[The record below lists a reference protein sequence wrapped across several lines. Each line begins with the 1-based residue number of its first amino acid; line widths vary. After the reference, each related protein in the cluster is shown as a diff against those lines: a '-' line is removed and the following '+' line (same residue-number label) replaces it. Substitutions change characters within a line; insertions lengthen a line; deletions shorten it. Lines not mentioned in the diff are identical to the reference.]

1 MKLSEYYEKSPNKPR
16 KPQILAVNNEVKE
29 AQMTAKVA
37 DLEGKI
43 AHFETIEEEKAVI
56 RGQFQAQKEENG
68 VLLRTVEENNAK
80 IANFEAQMQEKQR
93 LLEEVDTLQRTN
105 TNLGVLHGDNQA
117 RLNELRAVYGTQ
129 SSEVAQLRTNIA
141 NLEVGQHTAYNE
153 GLNKDTLLQE
163 LSTALGDLKEQ
174 HEGLTSFSDELG
186 RKYTEIAE
194 EKDKLDKNNRRKG

>member
-1 MKLSEYYEKSPNKPR
+1 MKLSEYYEKSPNKPQ

-37 DLEGKI
+37 DLEVKI
-43 AHFETIEEEKAVI
+43 AHFETIEEEKSVI
-56 RGQFQAQKEENG
+56 RGQLQAQTEEKE

-93 LLEEVDTLQRTN
+93 LLEEVEALQRSN
-105 TNLGVLHGDNQA
+105 TNLGNLHGENQA

-141 NLEVGQHTAYNE
+141 NLDVET
-153 GLNKDTLLQE
+153 
-163 LSTALGDLKEQ
+163 
-174 HEGLTSFSDELG
+174 
-186 RKYTEIAE
+186 
-194 EKDKLDKNNRRKG
+194 DKKK

>member
-29 AQMTAKVA
+29 AQMMAKVT

-43 AHFETIEEEKAVI
+43 AHFEAIEEEKAVI

-93 LLEEVDTLQRTN
+93 LLEDQRF
-105 TNLGVLHGDNQA
+105 Q
-117 RLNELRAVYGTQ
+117 Q
-129 SSEVAQLRTNIA
+129 S
-141 NLEVGQHTAYNE
+141 
-153 GLNKDTLLQE
+153 
-163 LSTALGDLKEQ
+163 
-174 HEGLTSFSDELG
+174 
-186 RKYTEIAE
+186 
-194 EKDKLDKNNRRKG
+194 